1 MLFCASIFYYGRLCV
16 MDNKIKG
23 YFLAIVAAASY
34 GMNPLFALP
43 LFENGMNS
51 ISVLFFRYLT
61 SIPLLLIMAKLRGRS
76 LRLNKGELL
85 PLVFIGLM
93 FVLSSITLF
102 SSYSHM
108 DAGIASTLLFVYP
121 IIVALIM
128 RIFYKEK
135 INFFTVVCM
144 LITLLGI
151 SLLLKNESGTPLSP
165 VGMALVFIS
174 ALTYSIYIVTI
185 NKSRLNSVTTIKI
198 TIYVLFIGLIVLAS
212 YLIIDGSIYYPTEW
226 YLWGNILAL
235 ALFPTVISLVFTTL
249 AVQYIGSTST
259 AILGALEP
267 VTALIFGVTVFG
279 EVISVK
285 EWCGIVLIIFAVTLV
300 VAGGSISKP
309 LTHFKKLFPKKI
321 FK

>member
-1 MLFCASIFYYGRLCV
+1 MLCI

-85 PLVFIGLM
+85 PIVFIGLM

-102 SSYSHM
+102 NSYTHM

-135 INFFTVVCM
+135 INFFTVLCM
-144 LITLLGI
+144 FITLLGI

-165 VGMALVFIS
+165 IGMVLVFIS

-185 NKSRLNSVTTIKI
+185 NKSRLKSVTTIKI

-212 YLIIDGSIYYPTEW
+212 YLIVDGNIYYPTEW

-235 ALFPTVISLVFTTL
+235 ALFTTVISLVFTTL

-300 VAGGSISKP
+300 VAGGSLSKP